1 MAKVRKRW
9 IATADSIVKLA
20 DGQVYLVH
28 RGEIV
33 LAYKAPSKHFEPAG
47 KQPGEPV
54 LSISKG

>member
-9 IATADSIVKLA
+9 IAKEDSVVKQA

-33 LAYKAPSKHFEPAG
+33 LADKAPSKHFEPAG

-54 LSISKG
+54 LSIAKG